1 MHPADNFGDNTML
14 CSDCQELLSDY
25 IDGILELGEQAKIE
39 AHISHCDT
47 CLSVRDDLL
56 QIVHFSKS
64 LPLHSPSA
72 AVWNRIKSEIEA
84 GGKRGLSAHVGRFW
98 AKMSSQGLGFRGGWA
113 TAAAVLMSISA
124 LVFVYEKEQV
134 GPRVSGG
141 INQAQADISGSQSR
155 TNQEAMDSNL
165 RDMEQRINNLKAVV
179 DERSVAWN
187 PQLKS
192 SFNRDMSFID
202 QTLAQCHHDL
212 SDNPQDDVCRELML
226 NAYREKVRLL
236 EGFNDF

>member
-1 MHPADNFGDNTML
+1 ML

-39 AHISHCDT
+39 AHISHCNT

-56 QIVHFSKS
+56 QIIHFSKS
-64 LPLHSPSA
+64 LPLHSPSG

-84 GGKRGLSAHVGRFW
+84 GGKRGLSAQVGRFW
-98 AKMSSQGLGFRGGWA
+98 AKVSSQGLGLRGGWA
-113 TAAAVLMSISA
+113 AAAAVIISISA
-124 LVFVYEKEQV
+124 LVFVYQKEQT
-134 GPRVSGG
+134 GPQATVSS
-141 INQAQADISGSQSR
+141 NQAQINGSGNQSSKD
-155 TNQEAMDSNL
+155 QDAMDSNL

-179 DERSVAWN
+179 DERSAGWN
-187 PQLKS
+187 PQIKS
-192 SFNRDMSFID
+192 SFNKDMSYID

-212 SDNPQDDVCRELML
+212 SDNPQDDVARELML